1 LSGSHHKAPG
11 SAGGYLLSENSN
23 RALIDRFVTSVF
35 SGDSATLLSLC
46 DPEFVL
52 HEGSGLSFGGTYRG
66 GEGFLS
72 FLGLFNETLEIARL
86 EPIRTYLTDDPDW
99 IVCEFEL
106 EATVKTTGKT
116 FASSLLERWHFR
128 DGKVLEIK
136 PHYFDAM

>member
-1 LSGSHHKAPG
+1 MDTETRPMP
-11 SAGGYLLSENSN
+11 ENPN
-23 RALIDRFVTSVF
+23 RTVIDRFVAAVF
-35 SGDSATLLSLC
+35 AGDSATLLSLC

-52 HEGSGLSFGGTYRG
+52 HEGSGLSFGGTYAG
-66 GEGFLS
+66 GEGFLA
-72 FLGLFNETLEIARL
+72 FLGLFSQTLDIARL

-106 EATVKTTGKT
+106 EATVRATGKP

-128 DGKVLEIK
+128 DGKVLAIK